1 MVSMHLLQCLN
12 GSALSTSPST
22 VVHAALLQPT
32 RGIMCRMYSSLVASE
47 WWMYG
52 TNGSGG
58 DYSRVSSTLSRCG
71 SHTLAPACLRRAMI
85 VERGWPGCSLSSS
98 SNASAAYSAALP
110 TSLTGC
116 SLFGCKLCLLG
127 QAVLA

>member
-1 MVSMHLLQCLN
+1 MVSLHLLQYLN

-22 VVHAALLQPT
+22 VVHAAWLQPT
-32 RGIMCRMYSSLVASE
+32 RGIMCRMHSSLVASE
-47 WWMYG
+47 LTYCI
-52 TNGSGG
+52 NGSGG
-58 DYSRVSSTLSRCG
+58 DSSRVSSTLSRCG

-85 VERGWPGCSLSSS
+85 VERDWPGCSLSSS